1 MKPLRL
7 SVLAVALVLAG
18 CTASPTD
25 APLRDPAAPSF
36 DEGVNTTGS
45 GNREDDGV
53 TEETTVPSDSTTTGR
68 GGNGLG
74 SGN

>member
-1 MKPLRL
+1 MKSLRL
-7 SVLAVALVLAG
+7 SVVAVALVLAG

-36 DEGVNTTGS
+36 DEGGNGLGS

-53 TEETTVPSDSTTTGR
+53 TEEPTTVPTDTVTR
-68 GGNGLG
+68 GPGMLG